1 MAFTFLYGS
10 AGAVNA
16 AIAGITGAAS
26 PALNFLY
33 TPAGVIAAE
42 ITFFTPFV
50 VRPLLASFAVL
61 PRAQLD
67 VAASLGASPLRVL
80 RSVVMPEAWPA
91 LVAGGS
97 LVLLLTLNEF
107 GIVLFTGAK
116 GVITLPVLIYTRGI
130 VTFDLP
136 GAAVIATVQIALSL
150 SLYGAVPAGVRPADE
165 RSRKGGHRC
174 CCGAGEVGRSCSA
187 GFALVV
193 LVVFVAPL
201 ATVVIAGLA
210 GSWTEALP
218 SDLGFGSTSATRCPG
233 ENLASLSV
241 SLQTAFIAG
250 GLALVLGTWAALA
263 AREAPRWLGRVTDA
277 VFHLPI
283 AVPSVA
289 IGLGLL
295 IAFNSRPL
303 LLGGTRWIV
312 ILAHAVLVLAFAFSA
327 VSAALDRLDPAY
339 RQAAESLGAGP
350 GPGAAAGHA
359 AAAAAGARRRGR
371 AWPSRCRWVSWAPP

>member
-1 MAFTFLYGS
+1 VLVAAAYPLIRVCLESTKVGDTQPGWSTWSTVLASQMFRDALWRTVAIAVTSTAGSLMLGMFLAIVLAFVPFPGSRVVGRLIDTVLALPSFLITLAFTFLYGS

-16 AIAGITGAAS
+16 AISSITGAMS
-26 PALNFLY
+26 PVLNFLY

-91 LVAGGS
+91 LMAGGS

-150 SLYGAVPAGVRPADE
+150 VLYGLYRLVFARLMSGRGKGDTDVVVEPA
-165 RSRKGGHRC
+165 K
-174 CCGAGEVGRSCSA
+174 
-187 GFALVV
+187 
-193 LVVFVAPL
+193 
-201 ATVVIAGLA
+201 
-210 GSWTEALP
+210 
-218 SDLGFGSTSATRCPG
+218 
-233 ENLASLSV
+233 
-241 SLQTAFIAG
+241 
-250 GLALVLGTWAALA
+250 
-263 AREAPRWLGRVTDA
+263 
-277 VFHLPI
+277 
-283 AVPSVA
+283 
-289 IGLGLL
+289 
-295 IAFNSRPL
+295 
-303 LLGGTRWIV
+303 
-312 ILAHAVLVLAFAFSA
+312 
-327 VSAALDRLDPAY
+327 
-339 RQAAESLGAGP
+339 
-350 GPGAAAGHA
+350 
-359 AAAAAGARRRGR
+359 
-371 AWPSRCRWVSWAPP
+371 

>member
-1 MAFTFLYGS
+1 MTTLLEEPTAEADAPQTSAPRRSMASLWAIPPLAVVLIAAVYPLIRVCLESTKVGDTQRGLGTWSKVLASEMFRDALWRTVAIAASSTAGCLVLGTFIAIVLAFVPFPGSRVVGRLIDTVLALPSFLITLAFTFLYGT

-16 AIAGITGAAS
+16 AIAGIAGGSS

-50 VRPLLASFAVL
+50 VRPLLAAFAVL

-91 LVAGGS
+91 LMAGGS

-150 SLYGAVPAGVRPADE
+150 ALYALYRFIFARMMTGRGKGDAD
-165 RSRKGGHRC
+165 
-174 CCGAGEVGRSCSA
+174 
-187 GFALVV
+187 VV
-193 LVVFVAPL
+193 V
-201 ATVVIAGLA
+201 
-210 GSWTEALP
+210 E
-218 SDLGFGSTSATRCPG
+218 
-233 ENLASLSV
+233 
-241 SLQTAFIAG
+241 
-250 GLALVLGTWAALA
+250 
-263 AREAPRWLGRVTDA
+263 
-277 VFHLPI
+277 
-283 AVPSVA
+283 
-289 IGLGLL
+289 
-295 IAFNSRPL
+295 
-303 LLGGTRWIV
+303 
-312 ILAHAVLVLAFAFSA
+312 
-327 VSAALDRLDPAY
+327 
-339 RQAAESLGAGP
+339 QAK
-350 GPGAAAGHA
+350 
-359 AAAAAGARRRGR
+359 
-371 AWPSRCRWVSWAPP
+371 